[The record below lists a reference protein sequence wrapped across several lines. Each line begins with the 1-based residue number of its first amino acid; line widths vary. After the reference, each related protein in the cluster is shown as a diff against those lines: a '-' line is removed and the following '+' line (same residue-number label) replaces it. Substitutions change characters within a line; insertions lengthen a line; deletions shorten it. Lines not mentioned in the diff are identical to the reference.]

1 MGLPLGFER
10 LLARIARGESRIYE
24 ADIRSEEQLP
34 LLREVAAQRTR
45 LERSFTSA
53 MVALKQLQKQQGA
66 APATTAVQANRAG
79 TGAGSPLS
87 YVMSEGADTR

>member
-10 LLARIARGESRIYE
+10 LLARIARGKSRIYE
-24 ADIRSEEQLP
+24 GDIQTEEQLP

-53 MVALKQLQKQQGA
+53 MA
-66 APATTAVQANRAG
+66 A
-79 TGAGSPLS
+79 
-87 YVMSEGADTR
+87 

>member
-1 MGLPLGFER
+1 MTVWAATGLER

-24 ADIRSEEQLP
+24 ADIRTKEQLP

-53 MVALKQLQKQQGA
+53 MRDLKQLQRERQAQPQPQRQSKQTVQ
-66 APATTAVQANRAG
+66 VQASAHPP
-79 TGAGSPLS
+79 A
-87 YVMSEGADTR
+87 M

>member
-10 LLARIARGESRIYE
+10 LLARIARGKSRIYE
-24 ADIRSEEQLP
+24 ADIQTEEQLP

-53 MVALKQLQKQQGA
+53 MA
-66 APATTAVQANRAG
+66 A
-79 TGAGSPLS
+79 
-87 YVMSEGADTR
+87 